1 MSIGER
7 LAVLLKEKG
16 ISQKAFSEKI
26 DYREQT
32 ISNLITGQT
41 KSPKADLIIEIAR
54 FFPEVRLRWLLM
66 GEGEM
71 YIPKSTIDE
80 SVQKKLENLKDEN
93 SKLKDKIIGLLETK

>member
-7 LAVLLKEKG
+7 LAILLKEKG
-16 ISQKAFSEKI
+16 VSQKAFSKKV

-41 KSPKADLIIEIAR
+41 KSPKAGLIIEIAR
-54 FFPEVRLRWLLM
+54 FFPDVRLRWLLM

-71 YIPKSTIDE
+71 YIPKDTIDE
-80 SVQKKLENLKDEN
+80 MMEEELQRLKDEN
-93 SKLKDKIIGLLETK
+93 SQLKDKIITLLENR